1 MPAKGH
7 ALLSASSSHRWL
19 ECPPSVMMTADIP
32 DTAGPAAAEGTLA
45 HSIVEERL
53 DSIIEKGVW
62 PKKASAKLRLN
73 ELYRPVM
80 EEHADTFVEYVM
92 TLYDEAMLNTPDTLL
107 LSEQRL
113 DFSRWVP
120 DGFGTG
126 DALVIADDVIH
137 VIDYKYGKGVPVDAV
152 GNPQLRLYGLGAL
165 NAYDELYDIKYVD
178 MHIVQPRLDS
188 QSHERLSVEELL
200 RWAEEVVVPRSKL
213 AMNGEGEMNP
223 GEWCRF
229 CKVKATCRARAEQQ
243 LALARY
249 EFQSPLLL
257 TPEEIGDILGRV
269 DELSKWAKSV
279 KDYALQSA
287 VSNGEQFPGWKLVRG
302 RANRKL
308 VDSGD
313 VADLL
318 MEAGFSAKD
327 IFSLKGLTD
336 LEEIVGKKQL
346 AELLGDRIVKPEGRP
361 TLAPSTDRRQEIPA
375 LRSAADDFADEYKDE

>member
-1 MPAKGH
+1 MPANGH
-7 ALLSASSSHRWL
+7 ALLSASSAHRWL
-19 ECPPSVMMTADIP
+19 ECPPSVLMTADLP
-32 DTAGPAAAEGTLA
+32 DTAGTAAAEGTLA

-53 DSIIEKGVW
+53 EGIIQKGIW
-62 PKKASAKLRLN
+62 PKKASAKLRMN

-80 EEHADTFVEYVM
+80 EEHADTFVDYVM
-92 TLYDEAMLNTPDTLL
+92 RLYDEATPNTPDALL

-126 DALVIADDVIH
+126 DALVIADDVMH

-152 GNPQLRLYGLGAL
+152 DNPQLRLYGLGAL
-165 NAYDELYDIKYVD
+165 SAYEALYDIRYVD

-188 QSHERLSVEELL
+188 DSHERMTVEELL
-200 RWAEEVVVPRSKL
+200 RWADEYVAPRARL
-213 AMNGEGEMNP
+213 AMTGGGELQP

-243 LALARY
+243 LALAKY

-308 VDSGD
+308 VDNGD
-313 VADLL
+313 VAGLL
-318 MEAGFSAKD
+318 LAAGIPAD
-327 IFSLKGLTD
+327 QIYSLKGLTD

-346 AELLGDRIVKPEGRP
+346 ADILGDRIVKPEGKP
-361 TLAPSTDRRQEIPA
+361 TLAPWNDRRQEIPA
-375 LRSAADDFADEYKDE
+375 RSAADDFADDYKDE

>member
-1 MPAKGH
+1 MPANGH
-7 ALLSASSSHRWL
+7 ALLSASSAHRWL
-19 ECPPSVMMTADIP
+19 ACTPSVRMTADLP
-32 DTAGPAAAEGTLA
+32 DTAGTAAAEGTLA

-62 PKKASAKLRLN
+62 PRKASAKLRLN

-80 EEHADTFVEYVM
+80 EEHADTFVDYVM
-92 TLYDEAMLNTPDTLL
+92 RLYDEECLNTPDTLL
-107 LSEQRL
+107 MSEQRL
-113 DFSRWVP
+113 DFSQWVP

-126 DALVIADDVIH
+126 DALVVADDVIH

-152 GNPQLRLYGLGAL
+152 DNPQLRLYGLGAL
-165 NAYDELYDIKYVD
+165 GAFSALYDIQYVD

-188 QSHERLSVEELL
+188 ESHERLTVDELL
-200 RWAEEVVVPRSKL
+200 RWANEYVAPRAKL
-213 AMNGEGEMNP
+213 AMEGGGEPTP

-229 CKVKATCRARAEQQ
+229 CKVRATCRARAEQQ

-249 EFQSPLLL
+249 DFQSPLLL

-279 KDYALQSA
+279 KEYALQTA
-287 VSNGEQFPGWKLVRG
+287 VQSGEQFPGWKLVRG

-308 VDSGD
+308 TDEDD

-318 MEAGFSAKD
+318 LKAGFEAGQ
-327 IFSLKGLTD
+327 IYSLKGLTD
-336 LEEIVGKKQL
+336 LEEIVGKKRL
-346 AELLGDRIVKPEGRP
+346 AELLGDRILKPEGRP
-361 TLAPSTDRRQEIPA
+361 TLAPLTDRRQEIPA
-375 LRSAADDFADEYKDE
+375 RSAADDFADDYKDE

>member
-1 MPAKGH
+1 MPANGH

-32 DTAGPAAAEGTLA
+32 DTAGTAAAEGTLA

-62 PKKASAKLRLN
+62 PKKANAKLRLN

-80 EEHADTFVEYVM
+80 EEHADTFVDYVM
-92 TLYDEAMLNTPDTLL
+92 RLYDEATLNTPDTLL
-107 LSEQRL
+107 MSEQRL

-165 NAYDELYDIKYVD
+165 NAYDALYDIQYVD

-188 QSHERLSVEELL
+188 ISHERLSVEELM
-200 RWAEEVVVPRSKL
+200 RWAEEYVVPR
-213 AMNGEGEMNP
+213 ARMAANGEGEMNP

-308 VDSGD
+308 VDDGD

-318 MEAGFSAKD
+318 INAGVPAD
-327 IFSLKGLTD
+327 QIFSLKGLTE

-346 AELLGDRIVKPEGRP
+346 ADILGDRIVKPEGRP

-375 LRSAADDFADEYKDE
+375 LRSAADDFADEYKDD